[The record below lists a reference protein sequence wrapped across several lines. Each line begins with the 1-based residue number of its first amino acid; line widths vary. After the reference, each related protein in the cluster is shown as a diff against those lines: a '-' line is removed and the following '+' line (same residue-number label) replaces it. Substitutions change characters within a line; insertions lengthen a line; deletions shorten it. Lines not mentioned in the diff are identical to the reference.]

1 MIGRRRKNW
10 QFFVFTLLI
19 FEGPS
24 YLADLL
30 FHGVAFSFQ
39 RRNSTSIEG

>member
-1 MIGRRRKNW
+1 MKKLAIFCAHVVDFGRPIILN
-10 QFFVFTLLI
+10 
-19 FEGPS
+19 
-24 YLADLL
+24 LL